1 MLEHRIR
8 DRIDIYGV
16 RKSIKTLA
24 SELGFGRRACEE
36 LAIVV
41 SELGS
46 NIVKYGVHGSIRMAA
61 LGAGEIGVV
70 MVARDF
76 GRPFHDLK
84 MAVRDGY
91 DDRGPIDPMHMLR
104 RGGIGGGLGAVLR
117 LSHSFRVDTLPDGK
131 EIEVVR
137 YLKRPLG
144 RPKVSVPPI

>member
-16 RKSIKTLA
+16 RKSVKTLA

-61 LGAGEIGVV
+61 LGAGETGLV

-91 DDRGPIDPMHMLR
+91 DDRGPIDPLALQVDAAVHDHPRSLPR
-104 RGGIGGGLGAVLR
+104 RPPTGRHLTPRPSRVTHQCHGG
-117 LSHSFRVDTLPDGK
+117 
-131 EIEVVR
+131 
-137 YLKRPLG
+137 
-144 RPKVSVPPI
+144 